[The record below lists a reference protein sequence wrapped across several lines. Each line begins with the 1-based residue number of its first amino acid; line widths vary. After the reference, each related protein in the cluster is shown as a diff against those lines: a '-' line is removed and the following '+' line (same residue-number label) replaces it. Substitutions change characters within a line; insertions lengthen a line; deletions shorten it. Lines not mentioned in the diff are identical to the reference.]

1 MNDDGDAYRDRERRV
16 AALSSAKRALLTQR
30 LAEPTADRLPAV
42 DPADPA
48 DPKRLVAYVV
58 TRTGRE
64 ARPGDLRAFLRVRL
78 PEPLVPAAFV
88 TLPQLPRT
96 PSGKLDRRALP
107 APEPRHRGPIL
118 TLDDPEGRRLAALWA
133 EVLGVEAVGE
143 DDDFFEL
150 GGDSILV
157 LKLCARA
164 RELGLP
170 LTPRAVYERPTIR
183 ELLGAGPEARQAG

>member
-1 MNDDGDAYRDRERRV
+1 MSSEPDASRDRERRL
-16 AALSSAKRALLTQR
+16 AALSPAKRAFLAERLGER
-30 LAEPTADRLPAV
+30 LAPA
-42 DPADPA
+42 ADPTEN
-48 DPKRLVAYVV
+48 KRLVAYVV

-64 ARPGDLRAFLRVRL
+64 VRPGELRAFLRARL

-88 TLPQLPRT
+88 TLEQLPRT

-107 APEPRHRGPIL
+107 APETRHRGPIL
-118 TLDDPEGRRLAALWA
+118 TPDDPEGERLAALWA

-164 RELGLP
+164 GELGLP
-170 LTPRAVYERPTIR
+170 LTPRAVYEQPTIA
-183 ELLGAGPEARQAG
+183 ELLAAGPEVRQAG